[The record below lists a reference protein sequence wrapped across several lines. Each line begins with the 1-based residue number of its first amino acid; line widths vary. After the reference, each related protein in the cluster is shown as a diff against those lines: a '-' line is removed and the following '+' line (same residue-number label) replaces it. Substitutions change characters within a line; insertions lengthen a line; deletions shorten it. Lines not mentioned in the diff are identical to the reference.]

1 MATPAPK
8 KGRKVPACATPTDPA
23 KDMKLPVVKSYALD
37 IPTDP
42 AELAQFDRSV
52 SSIFYRITGRVA
64 TKTTK
69 RKRVVLEPG
78 TAEADEAQARLG
90 AAYSRL
96 QAAGA
101 MSPDARVR
109 APPPEAALEE
119 NDDQQEGESKGYLSE
134 NSPGRSEVNDDDR
147 DQEAYWE
154 WQDNCECPNGTERSQ
169 CSCERA
175 PAYFAWVDNCNC
187 KTNVMGKC
195 TCGACA
201 PQFKDKAA

>member
-1 MATPAPK
+1 MATPTPK

-52 SSIFYRITGRVA
+52 SSIYYRITGRVA

-69 RKRVVLEPG
+69 RKRV
-78 TAEADEAQARLG
+78 
-90 AAYSRL
+90 
-96 QAAGA
+96 
-101 MSPDARVR
+101 DASGDKENVD
-109 APPPEAALEE
+109 PPEAALEE

-169 CSCERA
+169 CSCERV
-175 PAYFAWVDNCNC
+175 PAYFAWVDNCTCN
-187 KTNVMGKC
+187 TNVMGKC